1 MIRRMTLV
9 VEHKSGNP
17 ESDVIQILTTDHKE
31 MLDLIGQIESAS
43 DPSERRDL
51 ADTVIAEVMRH
62 AVAEEMYVY
71 PAIEEHVPNGVE
83 EVEHDKREHQ
93 DLVEVMKVIEN
104 VDASDPKFMGL
115 VREFEAQLRHHIEDE
130 EADQFPKLRAQIPAE
145 KLLELGRR
153 VQNAKKLAPTRPHPS
168 APHSELFHKTIGAGV
183 GMVDRL
189 RDKLTGRQTG

>member
-1 MIRRMTLV
+1 M

-168 APHSELFHKTIGAGV
+168 APRSELFHKTIGAGV